1 MSTALST
8 TGGGGGDNGH
18 KGQGNHGKG
27 ASKKKRNRGRC
38 GVCGVRG
45 HRTHD
50 HWRHAQGS
58 ANTGQGA
65 PVINI
70 AGSVFG
76 GVAGVGSTTTNLA
89 WGRGR
94 GGGQNRGGR
103 GGGWGGGRG
112 RGRGALLPRAN
123 ADHPG
128 RLERLEAAFSQQQE
142 TIARLQQENTE
153 LSRLR
158 LQEGSAEQVNE
169 EPTAALSIA
178 DGLDARFDINMY
190 LDSEAEEM
198 TKSPSQ

>member
-8 TGGGGGDNGH
+8 TGGGGDNGH

-50 HWRHAQGS
+50 HWRHAK
-58 ANTGQGA
+58 AA
-65 PVINI
+65 PMP
-70 AGSVFG
+70 GKEPQSSTSLGRFS
-76 GVAGVGSTTTNLA
+76 VGSREWAPRPPIWPGAGAVAEARTEE
-89 WGRGR
+89 
-94 GGGQNRGGR
+94 GG
-103 GGGWGGGRG
+103 
-112 RGRGALLPRAN
+112 AV
-123 ADHPG
+123 DHPG
-128 RLERLEAAFSQQQE
+128 PLEQLEATLAQQQE
-142 TIARLQQENTE
+142 TIARLQQENAE

-158 LQEGSAEQVNE
+158 LQEGGVEQVNE

-178 DGLDARFDINMY
+178 DGLDAELDINMY
-190 LDSEAEEM
+190 LDSEGEEM

>member
-8 TGGGGGDNGH
+8 TGGGGDNGH

-27 ASKKKRNRGRC
+27 ASQKKRNRGRC

-45 HRTHD
+45 HCTHD

-58 ANTGQGA
+58 ANAGQGA

-70 AGSVFG
+70 A
-76 GVAGVGSTTTNLA
+76 TNPARWNGWRLHWPISRRPLLA
-89 WGRGR
+89 SSRR
-94 GGGQNRGGR
+94 
-103 GGGWGGGRG
+103 
-112 RGRGALLPRAN
+112 N
-123 ADHPG
+123 A
-128 RLERLEAAFSQQQE
+128 
-142 TIARLQQENTE
+142 E

-178 DGLDARFDINMY
+178 DGLDAEFDINMY
-190 LDSEAEEM
+190 LDSEGEEM